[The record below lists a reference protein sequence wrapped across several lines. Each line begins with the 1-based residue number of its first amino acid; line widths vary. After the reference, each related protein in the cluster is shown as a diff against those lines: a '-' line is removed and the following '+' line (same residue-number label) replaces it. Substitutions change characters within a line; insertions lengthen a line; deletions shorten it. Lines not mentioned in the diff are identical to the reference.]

1 MPISAISRACKWST
15 AMVLA
20 ALTVAPGAFAQ
31 VPVAPPSVDPGRLQD
46 QTLPPGI
53 QQPRAAPRITVP
65 DQPQQAP
72 VPGADQIRFTLRGV
86 TVEGS
91 TVYPASEFMP
101 LYGNLVGQQVTL
113 AQIFQIANQITLR
126 YRQDG
131 YILSRAVVPQQRIGA
146 DGMATIRV
154 VEGFIANVNVQGE
167 RNLQVLGY
175 GQRLQRFR
183 PLRADQLERYLLLAN
198 DLPGVTARGVLSPS
212 TTTEGA
218 SDLTIIVEQRTFD
231 GFIGMDNRGTR
242 FVGPEQLFTGLGV
255 NNILGQGERTF
266 IRFTTTPWDWR
277 ELLSF
282 QIDETLPIGREGT
295 RVTVTGARLGSQPGL
310 QLRTLNVDSDAT
322 TVAVQVYHPFIRS
335 RAENLSGRASFWY
348 RDLTS
353 EFLHDP
359 NTPPSTEDRLRIL
372 RIGGTYDLADRF
384 QGVNSVSVDFHQ
396 GLQIFNATDNDN
408 PLRTRSNGRTD
419 FTKLTIDASR
429 LQSLGFLLPGL
440 QVQVS
445 LTAQFSLNGGL
456 LASEQFG
463 LGSTPYGRAYDYS
476 EITGDSGFGGAIE
489 LQYGRAVSGNLAR
502 FIQEYQAYVFYD
514 GGIVWDNTSTGTSL
528 PNLQSTGL
536 GLRVNAVRG
545 ISFDLQGAKA
555 VSRCVANPHTP
566 VTSDCRPFRFFFST
580 VFRF

>member
-1 MPISAISRACKWST
+1 MTKSGITRVGTWSAAT
-15 AMVLA
+15 LLLVAA
-20 ALTVAPGAFAQ
+20 ALPAFAQ
-31 VPVAPPSVDPGRLQD
+31 QQPPSTDPGRLQD
-46 QTLPPGI
+46 QPSGLPL
-53 QQPRAAPRITVP
+53 QAPRVAPRITVP
-65 DQPQQAP
+65 DQPQQQP
-72 VPGADQIRFTLRGV
+72 VPGAERINFTLRGL

-91 TVYPASEFMP
+91 TVYPAGEFAP
-101 LYGNLVGQQVTL
+101 LYANLIGQQVTL

-154 VEGFIANVNVQGE
+154 VEGFIANVNVQGA

-198 DLPGVTARGVLSPS
+198 DLPGVVARGVLSPS

-218 SDLTIIVEQRTFD
+218 SDLTIIVEERTFD

-242 FVGPEQLFTGLGV
+242 FVGPEQLFTGLGI
-255 NNILGQGERTF
+255 NNITGMGERTF
-266 IRFTTTPWDWR
+266 IRFTTTPWAWS

-282 QIDETLPIGREGT
+282 QVDETVPIGTEGT
-295 RVTVTGARLGSQPGL
+295 RLTITGARLGSQPGL

-322 TVAVQVYHPFIRS
+322 TVAVQLYHPIIRS
-335 RAENLSGRASFWY
+335 RAQNLNVRASFWY

-359 NTPPSTEDRLRIL
+359 TVPPSTDDRLRIL
-372 RIGGTYDLADRF
+372 RIGATYDLADRW
-384 QGVNSVSVDFHQ
+384 QGVNSFSVDFHE
-396 GLQIFNATDNDN
+396 GLQIFNATSNNN
-408 PLRTRSNGRTD
+408 PLQTRPGGQTNFS
-419 FTKLTIDASR
+419 KLTLEASR

-445 LTAQFSLNGGL
+445 AIAQFTLNSTL

-463 LGSTPYGRAYDYS
+463 LGSTPFGRAYDYS

-489 LQYGRAVSGNLAR
+489 LQYGRAVTHEALR
-502 FIQEYQAYVFYD
+502 RYIQEYQAYVFYD
-514 GGIVWDNTSTGTSL
+514 GGMVWDHTSTGTTL

-536 GLRVNAVRG
+536 GIRVNAVRG
-545 ISFDLQGAKA
+545 LSFDLQGAKA
-555 VSRCVANPHTP
+555 LSRCVANPHTP

-580 VFRF
+580 VLRF